1 MIPGRRLNRSWP
13 THFGTTT
20 VTMSEMF
27 DEIVAAHNETVIVE
41 LEHHISN
48 LNYAIG
54 YSEGHALAARYL
66 RSELEL
72 AESRLAGIEKEAT

>member
-1 MIPGRRLNRSWP
+1 M
-13 THFGTTT
+13 
-20 VTMSEMF
+20 
-27 DEIVAAHNETVIVE
+27 E